1 MYGARFRSGYG
12 VLLQNLQSRNGIIE
26 KIRGCVIDS
35 APCAE
40 MSPQVWA
47 AGYCA
52 ALLKKRSPSL
62 VEPVEGQKLDARSNR
77 MNAQDIIPAFIE
89 ITVLKV
95 LEIFFSLAFM
105 LPYANQRLSSIIS
118 TLKDQPPCPQLYLYS
133 TADKM
138 VISSR
143 IQKASSLTKQKQ
155 KQLHAEC
162 YHGTLQVQKKELYS
176 HQPAGI
182 IASRAANMKLCSILL
197 RTFNGYYWGF
207 I

>member
-1 MYGARFRSGYG
+1 MWRRGTRGVSEEVARWGEEGGRDGKERNLVFHTFSNTGWLAYG

-133 TADKM
+133 TADKS
-138 VISSR
+138 IREERYRSYG
-143 IQKASSLTKQKQ
+143 
-155 KQLHAEC
+155 E
-162 YHGTLQVQKKELYS
+162 KKEEERY
-176 HQPAGI
+176 
-182 IASRAANMKLCSILL
+182 R
-197 RTFNGYYWGF
+197 W
-207 I
+207 